1 MQPRFAWLHPRFGQD
16 SCFMSLRY
24 KSDATPLWQFRD
36 RMDDDFVQTDN
47 VVCRDFRSAKVFF
60 YAPISLML
68 CFNLIMFVKTIYMLK
83 KSSALSRRAGIR
95 STRRT
100 KTSLKRVRELFA
112 LISDSELCGGRQSAE

>member
-1 MQPRFAWLHPRFGQD
+1 
-16 SCFMSLRY
+16 
-24 KSDATPLWQFRD
+24 
-36 RMDDDFVQTDN
+36 MDDDFVQTDN

-100 KTSLKRVRELFA
+100 KTSLKRVRKLFA
-112 LISDSELCGGRQSAE
+112 LISDSELCGGIQSAE